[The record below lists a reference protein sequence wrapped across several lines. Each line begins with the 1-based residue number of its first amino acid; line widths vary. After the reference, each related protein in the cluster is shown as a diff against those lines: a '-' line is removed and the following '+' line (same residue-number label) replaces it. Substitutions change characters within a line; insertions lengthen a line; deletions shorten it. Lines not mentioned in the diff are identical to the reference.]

1 MGMDI
6 RCFGFHHIL
15 SSFSFLL
22 FFFCCSAAADGRKGT
37 TIIATDLMCKQPLQN
52 ACSRASM
59 SLPIVQS
66 VSMILLQMPHMLE
79 WNFRIGFFLTIAA
92 SASLSLSLSLWFW

>member
-1 MGMDI
+1 
-6 RCFGFHHIL
+6 
-15 SSFSFLL
+15 
-22 FFFCCSAAADGRKGT
+22 
-37 TIIATDLMCKQPLQN
+37 MCKHPLQN

-79 WNFRIGFFLTIAA
+79 WNFRIGLFFNNR
-92 SASLSLSLSLWFW
+92 SKCFSLSLSLGFW